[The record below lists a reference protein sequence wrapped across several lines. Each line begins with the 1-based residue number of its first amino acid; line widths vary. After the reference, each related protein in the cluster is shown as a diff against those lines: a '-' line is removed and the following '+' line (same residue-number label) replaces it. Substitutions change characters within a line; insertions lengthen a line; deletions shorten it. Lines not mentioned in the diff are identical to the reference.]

1 MGTEF
6 CNQCCQSPSVLTFSF
21 ISESYHRVLPF
32 WDAICQAVSF
42 DLFPASTFVPSF
54 TSSFVLQATSQILIL
69 PAVFKIHF
77 EHGCTQWST
86 VAIIASNNSYYQT
99 LGNITVI
106 WRRSVR
112 RPRLGRHWPQTLFS
126 SLQVTFQSSGWWRS
140 LNHWWLWVFSVDKR
154 NQLVWQL
161 T

>member
-1 MGTEF
+1 MGSEF

-54 TSSFVLQATSQILIL
+54 TSSFVLQATSSNLHSPCCFQNTFWTWMYTMKY
-69 PAVFKIHF
+69 P
-77 EHGCTQWST
+77 
-86 VAIIASNNSYYQT
+86 SNNSYYQT

-126 SLQVTFQSSGWWRS
+126 SLQVIFQSSGWWRS